1 MQRLLDDYSGLPLWL
16 QSLIA
21 LCALAVAALT
31 VNWLL
36 KKVLLRIAA
45 PYLDARS
52 DTVDRSA
59 AWLTT
64 VIPLLLVSRGIGL
77 VPHLP
82 EEVVN
87 VTVNIA
93 RTMIVLSIAMAI
105 GGALDYANELY
116 SRRPESRSRP
126 IKGYVQVVKIAIYF
140 GAAILM
146 IAVLIEQSPLLLLSG
161 LGAMAAVLML
171 VFKDTILSL
180 VASVQLSSN
189 DMLRVGDWIE
199 MPGMNADGDVVDIA
213 LHTVKIRNFDKTITT
228 IPTHRLIADS
238 FRNWRG
244 MNESGGRRI
253 KRALVVD
260 QNSIRFLDDKETD
273 DLKRF
278 RLLDDYL
285 ASKQEE
291 IAEWNRH
298 ELSSDCDTINAR
310 RITNIGTLRAY
321 VIAYLKSH
329 PRIAGA
335 GFTLMVRQLPPGP
348 QGLLLHRHGG
358 VAAVRSDPGRHLRS
372 YAGHPARVRPA
383 HLPASERAGL
393 RAACDQGRIGN
404 APEARWLS
412 GAAHDPVKGYAV
424 SGGFRL
430 FVRVAQHIAA
440 APYGLDVI
448 FAAAGMAELLAQL
461 ADEDVDDLEFGFV
474 HAAVK
479 VVEEHFLGQRGA
491 LAERKQLQH
500 GVFLAG
506 EVNAGAIDFDGL
518 GVEVDGQLAGTD
530 DRLAV
535 SLGATHHGVNAGDQ
549 FFAVEGLGHVIVGT
563 EAERAD
569 LAVHFGNARKDQDRR
584 LHLGDAEFLEHVV
597 TVHVGQVQIE
607 QDDVVIIQLAEIQA
621 FFAEV
626 GRVDIEAFGR
636 EHELDGLGRC
646 RLVFDQQYTHW
657 DVPRWFP
664 SVRR

>member
-260 QNSIRFLDDKETD
+260 QNSIRFLDEKETD

-285 ASKQEE
+285 ARKQEE

-348 QGLLLHRHGG
+348 QGLPLEIYCFTDTVEWPQYEAIQADIFDHML
-358 VAAVRSDPGRHLRS
+358 AI
-372 YAGHPARVRPA
+372 
-383 HLPASERAGL
+383 LPEFGL
-393 RAACDQGRIGN
+393 RIFQH
-404 APEARWLS
+404 PS
-412 GAAHDPVKGYAV
+412 GQD
-424 SGGFRL
+424 F
-430 FVRVAQHIAA
+430 
-440 APYGLDVI
+440 
-448 FAAAGMAELLAQL
+448 AQL
-461 ADEDVDDLEFGFV
+461 AI
-474 HAAVK
+474 
-479 VVEEHFLGQRGA
+479 R
-491 LAERKQLQH
+491 AE
-500 GVFLAG
+500 
-506 EVNAGAIDFDGL
+506 
-518 GVEVDGQLAGTD
+518 
-530 DRLAV
+530 
-535 SLGATHHGVNAGDQ
+535 
-549 FFAVEGLGHVIVGT
+549 
-563 EAERAD
+563 
-569 LAVHFGNARKDQDRR
+569 
-584 LHLGDAEFLEHVV
+584 
-597 TVHVGQVQIE
+597 
-607 QDDVVIIQLAEIQA
+607 
-621 FFAEV
+621 
-626 GRVDIEAFGR
+626 
-636 EHELDGLGRC
+636 
-646 RLVFDQQYTHW
+646 
-657 DVPRWFP
+657 
-664 SVRR
+664 

>member
-146 IAVLIEQSPLLLLSG
+146 IAVLIEQSPLPLLSG

-285 ASKQEE
+285 ARKQEE

-348 QGLLLHRHGG
+348 QGLPLEIYCFTDTVEWPQYEAIQADIFDHML
-358 VAAVRSDPGRHLRS
+358 AI
-372 YAGHPARVRPA
+372 
-383 HLPASERAGL
+383 LPEFGL
-393 RAACDQGRIGN
+393 RIFQH
-404 APEARWLS
+404 PS
-412 GAAHDPVKGYAV
+412 GQD
-424 SGGFRL
+424 F
-430 FVRVAQHIAA
+430 
-440 APYGLDVI
+440 
-448 FAAAGMAELLAQL
+448 AQL
-461 ADEDVDDLEFGFV
+461 A
-474 HAAVK
+474 
-479 VVEEHFLGQRGA
+479 
-491 LAERKQLQH
+491 
-500 GVFLAG
+500 
-506 EVNAGAIDFDGL
+506 I
-518 GVEVDGQLAGTD
+518 
-530 DRLAV
+530 
-535 SLGATHHGVNAGDQ
+535 
-549 FFAVEGLGHVIVGT
+549 
-563 EAERAD
+563 RA
-569 LAVHFGNARKDQDRR
+569 K
-584 LHLGDAEFLEHVV
+584 
-597 TVHVGQVQIE
+597 
-607 QDDVVIIQLAEIQA
+607 
-621 FFAEV
+621 
-626 GRVDIEAFGR
+626 
-636 EHELDGLGRC
+636 
-646 RLVFDQQYTHW
+646 
-657 DVPRWFP
+657 
-664 SVRR
+664 

>member
-260 QNSIRFLDDKETD
+260 QNSIRFLDEKETD

-285 ASKQEE
+285 ARKQEE

-348 QGLLLHRHGG
+348 QGLPLEIYCFTDTVEWPQYEAIQADIFDHML
-358 VAAVRSDPGRHLRS
+358 AI
-372 YAGHPARVRPA
+372 
-383 HLPASERAGL
+383 LPEFGL
-393 RAACDQGRIGN
+393 RIFQH
-404 APEARWLS
+404 PS
-412 GAAHDPVKGYAV
+412 GQD
-424 SGGFRL
+424 F
-430 FVRVAQHIAA
+430 
-440 APYGLDVI
+440 
-448 FAAAGMAELLAQL
+448 AQL
-461 ADEDVDDLEFGFV
+461 A
-474 HAAVK
+474 
-479 VVEEHFLGQRGA
+479 
-491 LAERKQLQH
+491 
-500 GVFLAG
+500 
-506 EVNAGAIDFDGL
+506 I
-518 GVEVDGQLAGTD
+518 
-530 DRLAV
+530 
-535 SLGATHHGVNAGDQ
+535 
-549 FFAVEGLGHVIVGT
+549 
-563 EAERAD
+563 RA
-569 LAVHFGNARKDQDRR
+569 K
-584 LHLGDAEFLEHVV
+584 
-597 TVHVGQVQIE
+597 
-607 QDDVVIIQLAEIQA
+607 
-621 FFAEV
+621 
-626 GRVDIEAFGR
+626 
-636 EHELDGLGRC
+636 
-646 RLVFDQQYTHW
+646 
-657 DVPRWFP
+657 
-664 SVRR
+664 